1 MIKKIFFQSIVL
13 SSLINKAFAAENAG
27 MPQLNTEFWISQIF
41 WLTLTFALLY
51 GALSK
56 LILPKINANLE
67 KRKSKISEN
76 IEAAEKLREDS
87 EVKLKVYNEIISKS
101 KLDSKTILS
110 QAREKVLKDI
120 NIKKVILD
128 NQIDEEIKIVET
140 EIANLIKSS
149 PEKINIIASE
159 ISSKLI
165 QKLIGT
171 EINNSSISAIV
182 DDLSRRDRDKY
193 YDN

>member
-1 MIKKIFFQSIVL
+1 MIKKILFQSIVL
-13 SSLINKAFAAENAG
+13 SSLINKAFATENAG

-51 GALSK
+51 GGLSK

-67 KRKSKISEN
+67 NRKSKISEN

-87 EVKLKVYNEIISKS
+87 EAKLKVYNEIISKS

-110 QAREKVLKDI
+110 QAREKVLNEI

-149 PEKINIIASE
+149 PDKINIIASE

-182 DDLSRRDRDKY
+182 DDLSRRNRDKY